1 MKKEKLYA
9 IIMKNESNELYIT
22 SLKDRFTPVELATQL
37 ESLVEQEIVVV
48 DWSRGLIVKRGDEK
62 DILVA
67 KNRLYEEERHTPD
80 YMKSEKIEINKPYI
94 KNEKKG

>member
-1 MKKEKLYA
+1 
-9 IIMKNESNELYIT
+9 MKNESNELYIT

-48 DWSRGLIVKRGDEK
+48 DWSRGLIVKKGNEK

-67 KNRLYEEERHTPD
+67 KNNLDKEERTVPD
-80 YMKSEKIEINKPYI
+80 YMKTEKTKINKPYI
-94 KNEKKG
+94 